1 MKKIAIALAG
11 TIVFLI
17 GFITIIIN
25 ANKDSVGPNITVEA
39 EGIKYSPD
47 CKDKAL
53 IKGAKAVDEQD
64 GDVSDTLEIVGRTVI
79 KENETEIVEYVACD
93 KSGNVSTKKMVFTMI
108 GEETFQVS
116 SYDDYEV
123 DYDNL
128 ESSIQVADKK
138 AYLNGSKEK
147 EEVVSEK
154 TTTKDADDKSAIADN
169 DSKLNKDA
177 TGENISGSN
186 EETDGDNKD
195 GQVKQSKEPSAEL
208 TKEPTKE
215 PTKKPT
221 NKPTKKPTKEPTKA
235 PTKKPTEA
243 PTKQPTNSR
252 PTIVLKT
259 NDITVRRGSSSTVYL
274 NCIREIKDD
283 KDSSE
288 QLFRKVGMTRGLSLR
303 VAGTYTQGLYCVDS
317 DGNRS
322 NVAVIT
328 VHVR

>member
-11 TIVFLI
+11 IIVFLI
-17 GFITIIIN
+17 GFIAIIVN
-25 ANKDSVGPNITVEA
+25 ANKDNVGPNITVKA
-39 EGIKYSPD
+39 EGIKYSAD
-47 CKDKAL
+47 CKDKVL
-53 IKGAKAVDEQD
+53 IKGAKAVDKVD

-108 GEETFQVS
+108 DEENFQVS
-116 SYDDYEV
+116 NYDDYEV

-128 ESSIQVADKK
+128 ESSVQVADNKG
-138 AYLNGSKEK
+138 YLAAGAKEK
-147 EEVVSEK
+147 EDAISENNSDNVSDK
-154 TTTKDADDKSAIADN
+154 TSKKEGIDKLES
-169 DSKLNKDA
+169 SKGTLDEEGA
-177 TGENISGSN
+177 TGEPTKNPERN
-186 EETDGDNKD
+186 ETE
-195 GQVKQSKEPSAEL
+195 
-208 TKEPTKE
+208 EPTVE
-215 PTKKPT
+215 PTEKATKS
-221 NKPTKKPTKEPTKA
+221 PTKKPTKEPTKA
-235 PTKKPTEA
+235 PTKKPTKAPTKA